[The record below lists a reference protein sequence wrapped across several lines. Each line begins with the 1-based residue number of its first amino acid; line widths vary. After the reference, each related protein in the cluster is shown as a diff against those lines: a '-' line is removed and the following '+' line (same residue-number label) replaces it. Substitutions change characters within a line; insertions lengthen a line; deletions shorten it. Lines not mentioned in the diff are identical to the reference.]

1 MCTHRSDKLP
11 SSLWKTDKSSCFDEQ
26 SREREQSARNKLQCS
41 LLTDRSICTNRVLV
55 AHEYPLHDIVDALVN
70 TGIVCWPIS
79 NDSARNTVGA
89 DLPRIE

>member
-55 AHEYPLHDIVDALVN
+55 AREYPLHDIVGGLLNMCKAFR
-70 TGIVCWPIS
+70 PKS
-79 NDSARNTVGA
+79 NHSFRLTVGA